1 MTPIIFGLGCLLE
14 LILIIRVRKE
24 LDFSMHFISAA
35 FVAAFFF
42 RLPFLT
48 DNTKGE
54 SPFYDIS
61 TSLIFGLLDYFV
73 FKMMQLRD
81 KLKSETF
88 EESFKRKRRLTIIMW
103 VFYTFYFFGNACVV
117 FTFRFFQYYYPE
129 KLN

>member
-14 LILIIRVRKE
+14 LILIISVRKE

-54 SPFYDIS
+54 SPFYSIS

-81 KLKSETF
+81 KLMSETF
-88 EESFKRKRRLTIIMW
+88 EETLKRKRRLTIIMW
-103 VFYTFYFFGNACVV
+103 VFYIIFIFGSACVL
-117 FTFRFFQYYYPE
+117 FSFRFLEYYYPE